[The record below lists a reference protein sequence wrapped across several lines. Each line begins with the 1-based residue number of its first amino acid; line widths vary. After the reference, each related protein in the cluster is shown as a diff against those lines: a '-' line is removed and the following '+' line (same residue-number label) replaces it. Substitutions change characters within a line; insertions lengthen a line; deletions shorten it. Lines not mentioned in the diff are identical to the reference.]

1 MKHVT
6 MTAAMLIGLGACAP
20 LNTYYKPG
28 ADITAVQ
35 RQTTACEVEALAK
48 VPVSTQIHRAP
59 PRFIPPREIC
69 NSAGRCRV
77 LPGYYEPG
85 AVYTVDPNVDLRN
98 RVETQCMADQGFVPV
113 SIPACPSAVAQAAP
127 QRATTTLPPL
137 NDKSCVIRNDD
148 GSFQIVTRG

>member
-6 MTAAMLIGLGACAP
+6 MTVAVMIGLGACAP
-20 LNTYYKPG
+20 LKTYYKPG

-48 VPVSTQIHRAP
+48 VPVSTQIRRAP

-98 RVETQCMADQGFVPV
+98 RVESQCMADQGFVPV